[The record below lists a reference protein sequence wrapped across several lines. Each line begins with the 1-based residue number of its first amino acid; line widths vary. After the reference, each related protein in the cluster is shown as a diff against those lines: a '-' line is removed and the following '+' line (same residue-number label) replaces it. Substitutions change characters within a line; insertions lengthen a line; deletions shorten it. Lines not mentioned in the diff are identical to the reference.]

1 MGTAMVWPDLS
12 MSRTC
17 PSLLFNGLSLKFSA
31 RNLLKLQIISSTT
44 ECQKSSVKCLEIMK
58 QVRENE
64 GTVNEVREKNQM
76 SFETKGNESQ
86 LRYL

>member
-1 MGTAMVWPDLS
+1 
-12 MSRTC
+12 
-17 PSLLFNGLSLKFSA
+17 
-31 RNLLKLQIISSTT
+31 
-44 ECQKSSVKCLEIMK
+44 MK